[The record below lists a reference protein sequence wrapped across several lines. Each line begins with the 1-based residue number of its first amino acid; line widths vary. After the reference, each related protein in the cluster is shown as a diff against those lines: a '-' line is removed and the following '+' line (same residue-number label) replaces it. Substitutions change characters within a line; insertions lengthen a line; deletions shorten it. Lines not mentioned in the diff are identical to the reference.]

1 MSGTPDGGSHH
12 NAPATE
18 ADLLQSFTSGCKPRD
33 DWRLGT
39 EHEKI
44 GFCLDSL
51 RPIPYEGA
59 RSIHR
64 ALELLV
70 TDGWVLDYEDGNPIA
85 LRRGMANITLEPGG
99 QLELSGAPLATVHET
114 CAEVRDHL
122 RLLSHV
128 RQDLRIGFLGLGFQ
142 PKWGRDEIPWMPK
155 GRYAV
160 MRRYMPQVGAHG
172 LDMMLR
178 TATVQVNLDFA
189 SETDMVRK
197 MRVGYCLQPLVTA
210 LFAASPFSD
219 GEPSG
224 YLSTRAAAWLD
235 TDRARTGIPAMIF
248 DENFGFE
255 RYMHWLLDV
264 PMYFVIRDGKYIDCA
279 GQSFRDFLKGKLAAL
294 PGELPTMDDWELHM
308 TTVYPEVRLKRYME
322 MRGADAGGKPWICAL
337 PALWKGLLYDQ
348 KALDK
353 VHAMVADWTHAEV
366 LGMRAAV
373 PERGLK
379 TRFRETT
386 LLQLAED
393 VVDIARA
400 GLEHS
405 RQLNAAGQDETI
417 HLAPVIRA
425 VDNNW
430 TQAEAWLEAYH
441 KDWDGRIEPIFQ
453 FAALP

>member
-1 MSGTPDGGSHH
+1 MSGTPSGSSQSTT
-12 NAPATE
+12 PVGE
-18 ADLLQSFTSGCKPRD
+18 ADLLQAFTSGCKPRE

-44 GFCLDSL
+44 GFCLDSH
-51 RPIPYEGA
+51 RPIPYEGE
-59 RSIHR
+59 RSIRR

-70 TDGWVLDYEDGNPIA
+70 ADGWELDCEDGNPIA

-99 QLELSGAPLATVHET
+99 QLELSGAPLSTVHET

-128 RQDLRIGFLGLGFQ
+128 RADLRIGFLGLGFQ
-142 PKWGRDEIPWMPK
+142 PKWARDEIPWMPK

-178 TATVQVNLDFA
+178 TATVQVNLDFS
-189 SETDMVRK
+189 SEADMVRK

-219 GEPSG
+219 GAPSG

-264 PMYFVIRDGKYIDCA
+264 PMYFIIRDGHYIDCA
-279 GQSFRDFLKGKLAAL
+279 GQSFRAFMQGKLAAL
-294 PGELPTMDDWELHM
+294 PGQLPTMDDWELHM

-348 KALDK
+348 KSLDK
-353 VHAMVADWTHAEV
+353 ACAVVADWTHAEV
-366 LGMRAAV
+366 QGMRAAV
-373 PERGLK
+373 PERGLQ
-379 TRFRETT
+379 TRFREIT
-386 LLQLAED
+386 LLQLAET

-400 GLEHS
+400 GLERS
-405 RQLNAAGQDETI
+405 AEFNDAGQDESI

-425 VDNNW
+425 VDHNR
-430 TQAEAWLEAYH
+430 TQADAWLEAYH
-441 KDWDGRIEPIFQ
+441 KDWDKRIEPIFQ

>member
-1 MSGTPDGGSHH
+1 MSGTPGNSTPDTS
-12 NAPATE
+12 PIDE
-18 ADLLQSFTSGCKPRD
+18 AKLLASFTSGCKPRA

-44 GFCLDSL
+44 GFCVDSH
-51 RPIPYEGA
+51 RPIPYDGE
-59 RSIHR
+59 RSIRR

-70 TDGWVLDYEDGNPIA
+70 TDGWELQYEDGNPIA

-122 RLLSHV
+122 RLLHHV
-128 RQDLRIGFLGLGFQ
+128 RHDLRIGFLGLGFQ
-142 PKWGRDEIPWMPK
+142 PKWARDDIPWMPK

-178 TATVQVNLDFA
+178 TATVQVNLDFS

-219 GEPSG
+219 SKPSG

-248 DENFGFE
+248 EEGFGFE
-255 RYMHWLLDV
+255 SYMNWLLDV
-264 PMYFVIRDGKYIDCA
+264 PMYFIIRDGQYIDCA
-279 GQSFRDFLKGKLAAL
+279 GQSFRAFLKGKLAAL
-294 PGELPTMDDWELHM
+294 PGQRPTMDDWELHM

-337 PALWKGLLYDQ
+337 PALWKGLLYDER
-348 KALDK
+348 ALDQ
-353 VHAMVADWTHAEV
+353 AYNLVADWTHVEV
-366 LGMRAAV
+366 LAMRAAV
-373 PERGLK
+373 PEHGLK
-379 TRFRETT
+379 TRFRDTT
-386 LLQLAED
+386 LLHLAET
-393 VVDIARA
+393 VMDITRS
-400 GLEHS
+400 GLERS
-405 RQLNAAGQDETI
+405 AEINVNGQDETV
-417 HLAPVIRA
+417 HLVPVLRA
-425 VDNNW
+425 VENNC
-430 TQAEAWLEAYH
+430 TQAEAWLHAFH
-441 KDWDGRIEPIFQ
+441 HDWKGKIEPIFEH
-453 FAALP
+453 AALP

>member
-1 MSGTPDGGSHH
+1 
-12 NAPATE
+12 
-18 ADLLQSFTSGCKPRD
+18 
-33 DWRLGT
+33 
-39 EHEKI
+39 
-44 GFCLDSL
+44 
-51 RPIPYEGA
+51 
-59 RSIHR
+59 
-64 ALELLV
+64 
-70 TDGWVLDYEDGNPIA
+70 
-85 LRRGMANITLEPGG
+85 
-99 QLELSGAPLATVHET
+99 
-114 CAEVRDHL
+114 
-122 RLLSHV
+122 
-128 RQDLRIGFLGLGFQ
+128 
-142 PKWGRDEIPWMPK
+142 
-155 GRYAV
+155 
-160 MRRYMPQVGAHG
+160 
-172 LDMMLR
+172 
-178 TATVQVNLDFA
+178 
-189 SETDMVRK
+189 
-197 MRVGYCLQPLVTA
+197 
-210 LFAASPFSD
+210 
-219 GEPSG
+219 
-224 YLSTRAAAWLD
+224 
-235 TDRARTGIPAMIF
+235 
-248 DENFGFE
+248 
-255 RYMHWLLDV
+255 
-264 PMYFVIRDGKYIDCA
+264 RDGKYIDCA

>member
-1 MSGTPDGGSHH
+1 MSGTPGNITTSTDSID
-12 NAPATE
+12 E
-18 ADLLQSFTSGCKPRD
+18 ASLLASFTSGCKPRE
-33 DWRLGT
+33 DWKLGT

-59 RSIHR
+59 RSIR
-64 ALELLV
+64 RTLELLL
-70 TDGWVLDYEDGNPIA
+70 TDGWNLEHEAGNPIA

-122 RLLSHV
+122 RLLHHV
-128 RQDLRIGFLGLGFQ
+128 RHDLRIGFLGLGFQ
-142 PKWGRDEIPWMPK
+142 PKWARDDIPWMPK

-189 SETDMVRK
+189 SEADMVRK

-219 GEPSG
+219 GKPSG
-224 YLSTRAAAWLD
+224 FLSTRAAVWLD
-235 TDRARTGIPAMIF
+235 TDVMRTGVPAMIF
-248 DENFGFE
+248 ADDFGFE
-255 RYMHWLLDV
+255 SYMNWLLDV
-264 PMYFVIRDGKYIDCA
+264 PMYFVIRDGNYIDCA
-279 GQSFRDFLKGKLAAL
+279 GQSFRAFMQGKLSAL
-294 PGELPTMDDWELHM
+294 PGQRPTMDDWELHM

-348 KALDK
+348 VALD
-353 VHAMVADWTHAEV
+353 VVYDLVADWTHAEV
-366 LGMRAAV
+366 LAMRAAV
-373 PERGLK
+373 PELGLK
-379 TRFRETT
+379 VAFRDIT
-386 LLQLAED
+386 LLQLAET
-393 VVDIARA
+393 VTDIARG
-400 GLEHS
+400 GLERS
-405 RQLNAAGQDETI
+405 AQLNTNGQDETI
-417 HLAPVIRA
+417 HLAPVLRA
-425 VDNNW
+425 VESNC
-430 TQAEAWLEAYH
+430 TQAETWLDAYH
-441 KDWDGRIEPIFQ
+441 KDWDERIEPIFQ